1 MVSIAVTM
9 DQRCSV
15 RHGVVV
21 LDAHHPATTFSTTV
35 TEHINITATS
45 TMDSLLQIFKNL
57 CNLRHFSHHN
67 AVL

>member
-15 RHGVVV
+15 RHGGVV
-21 LDAHHPATTFSTTV
+21 LDAQHPATTFSTTLA
-35 TEHINITATS
+35 EHINVTATS
-45 TMDSLLQIFKNL
+45 TINISTQVFENL
-57 CNLRHFSHHN
+57 YNLRHFSHHN